1 MEQQDLQKRL
11 TLALILSFLV
21 FVGYG
26 YFFPAPKPTPQSNPT
41 VTTETTTTNTAPK
54 ITNQAPTVASDK
66 SDNKAPVVTNSATPT
81 TTALA
86 PVSSF
91 KLLAS
96 VVSPKFIYSID
107 DYGRIAQVEL
117 LESKF
122 RDEDGNNLKMLSP
135 NEVRPLEIRFSNVKL
150 NEEAFKTPYIVKSGS
165 SKIDLTQSEQ
175 KLVLEQTLS
184 NVVVTKEII
193 FKTTGEY
200 TVKVTTSTP
209 SQYFITPGHRPM
221 ADTSMYML
229 VRGALIKGADG
240 IINTIE
246 DGDAEG
252 YENFKQAKIA
262 SSFDR
267 YVASIFFDFDK
278 GLNVSIIKEANG
290 DPLIF
295 VQGSQN
301 FNIGGYIG
309 EKDEKTLRAINPEL
323 TDAIEF
329 GWFSFLAKPFFVVLL
344 WINDYVGN
352 WGWAIILFTL
362 LVKLILFPLSYKGM
376 MSMQKLKDLAP
387 KMKEI
392 KEKYKSDPA
401 KMNVQMMDMYKKH
414 GANPMGGC
422 LPLILQIPVFF
433 ALYRVLLNAVELQGA
448 EWILWIEDLAV
459 MDPYFV
465 LPILMGASMFFQQK
479 ITPTNFTDPLQEKIF
494 KWFPVIMTVFFIYF
508 PSGLVLYWLVNNIFT
523 IAQQY
528 YINYMYAKQKEV
540 AIELHKKSK
549 DK

>member
-1 MEQQDLQKRL
+1 LEQQDLQKRL
-11 TLALILSFLV
+11 TLALVLSLLV
-21 FVGYG
+21 FIGYG
-26 YFFPAPKPTPQSNPT
+26 YFFPAPQPKPIEKNPTTVSSEATKATNSTPTPPQIDTSANI
-41 VTTETTTTNTAPK
+41 K
-54 ITNQAPTVASDK
+54 APTVASK
-66 SDNKAPVVTNSATPT
+66 
-81 TTALA
+81 TASVA
-86 PVSSF
+86 PVSHI
-91 KLLAS
+91 KRLAS
-96 VVSPKFIYSID
+96 VVSAHFIYTID
-107 DYGRIAQVEL
+107 EYGRIAQVEL

-122 RDEDGNNLKMLSP
+122 RDKDGNNLKMLSP
-135 NEVRPLEIRFSNVKL
+135 NAVKPLELRFSDSKI
-150 NEEAFKTPYIVKSGS
+150 NEEAFKTPYVNSGAS
-165 SKIDLTQSEQ
+165 QIDLSQTEQ
-175 KLVLEQTLS
+175 KLVLTQTLS
-184 NVVVTKEII
+184 NVVVTKEIT
-193 FKTTGEY
+193 FKPTGEY
-200 TVKVTTSTP
+200 QVSVSTSTP
-209 SQYFITPGHRPM
+209 VQYFITPGHRPM

-246 DGDAEG
+246 DGEAEG
-252 YENFKQAKIA
+252 FENFKQAKIA

-278 GLNVSIIKEANG
+278 GLDVSIIKEANG

-295 VQGSQN
+295 VKGSQN
-301 FNIGGYIG
+301 FTIGGYIG
-309 EKDEKTLRAINPEL
+309 EKDAKRLKAINEEL

-329 GWFSFLAKPFFVVLL
+329 GWFSFLAKPFFKVLL
-344 WINDYVGN
+344 IINDYVGN
-352 WGWAIILFTL
+352 WGWAIIIFTL
-362 LVKLILFPLSYKGM
+362 LVKIVLFPLSYKGM

-387 KMKEI
+387 KMKDI
-392 KEKYKSDPA
+392 KEKYKGDPA
-401 KMNVQMMDMYKKH
+401 KMNAQMMEMYKKH

-422 LPLILQIPVFF
+422 LPLLLQIPVFF

-448 EWILWIEDLAV
+448 PWILWIEDLAV

-479 ITPTNFTDPLQEKIF
+479 ITPSNFTDPLQEKIF
-494 KWFPVIMTVFFIYF
+494 KWFPVLMTIFFIYF

-528 YINYMYAKQKEV
+528 YINYMYAKHKEE